1 MAEENQPLEI
11 LELTTVRQRQ
21 TIKIDGISYDLLD
34 LDELELDEYLELEFA
49 RKKFRSMDRGKL
61 TREQA
66 KDIKMVVG
74 KLSRFML
81 PSVPEKIFK
90 KLTPAMKMAIV
101 GEAQAGAATDFFEK
115 ITTRAKAKGRSS
127 SPDSNGST
135 GARRGTG
142 KK

>member
-1 MAEENQPLEI
+1 M
-11 LELTTVRQRQ
+11 LELTTVRTRQ
-21 TIKIDGISYDLLD
+21 TIKIDDISYNLLD
-34 LDELELDEYLELEFA
+34 WDELELDEYLELESVI
-49 RKKFRSMDRGKL
+49 KKFQSMDRDKL

-101 GEAQAGAATDFFEK
+101 GEAQAGAATDFFGK
-115 ITTRAKAKGRSS
+115 ITTAAKAKGRSS
-127 SPDSNGST
+127 SPGSNGST
-135 GARRGTG
+135 VARRGTG
-142 KK
+142 KQ